1 LQYVL
6 KKHSVD
12 ITALL
17 KKLCAENILKSD
29 NNRRWTTYKL
39 VKKGATSQQK
49 DATSD
54 KKSAT
59 SPKPTVNKGK
69 TGENSPKK
77 GATSQQKSATS
88 NKKGATSD
96 NKIINQHQRKNL
108 KRDEL
113 EKAIL
118 EICSNKYIK
127 KEELV
132 EVLGKSESYIRNK
145 IIPGLIKAGKLEKRF
160 PYTNNHPDQGYKTS
174 EE

>member
-1 LQYVL
+1 MQYVL

-29 NNRRWTTYKL
+29 NNGRWTTYKL

-49 DATSD
+49 S
-54 KKSAT
+54 
-59 SPKPTVNKGK
+59 
-69 TGENSPKK
+69 
-77 GATSQQKSATS
+77 
-88 NKKGATSD
+88 ATSD